1 MYCNSDV
8 WALDVKSFVSTD
20 LKPKVGG
27 GGGGG
32 GGGGSGGGGGGRGD
46 GLAGPTGLVA
56 GHLQTRHMQTHLNV
70 MSNKMTTTWSSAER
84 EQHWA
89 EDHIM
94 ELRKEISDMHGT
106 MAR

>member
-8 WALDVKSFVSTD
+8 WALDVKPFVSTD
-20 LKPKVGG
+20 LKPKAGG

-32 GGGGSGGGGGGRGD
+32 GWGRGGGGGG
-46 GLAGPTGLVA
+46 GLAGPAGLVA
-56 GHLQTRHMQTHLNV
+56 GHLQTRDMQTRLNV
-70 MSNKMTTTWSSAER
+70 TSTKATTTWSSAER
-84 EQHWA
+84 EQRWA
-89 EDHIM
+89 EEHIM